1 MNILRRILSM
11 ANANRAGRTGAA
23 PAAGRR
29 GIGRRRA
36 QPTTPK
42 ATGLAA
48 LRGLL
53 RR

>member
-1 MNILRRILSM
+1 MNIIRRILSL
-11 ANANRAGRTGAA
+11 ASANRGRTGGA
-23 PAAGRR
+23 PAGRR
-29 GIGRRRA
+29 GLGRRRT
-36 QPTTPK
+36 QQQPK

>member
-1 MNILRRILSM
+1 MNIIRRILSM
-11 ANANRAGRTGAA
+11 ASANRAGRTGTA
-23 PAAGRR
+23 PAGRR
-29 GIGRRRA
+29 GLGRRRA